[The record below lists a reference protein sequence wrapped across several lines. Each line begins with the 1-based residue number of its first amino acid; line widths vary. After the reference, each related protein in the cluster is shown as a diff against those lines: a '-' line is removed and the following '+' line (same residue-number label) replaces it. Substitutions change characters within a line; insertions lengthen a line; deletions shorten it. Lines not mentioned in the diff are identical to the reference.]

1 MNKKTLVTFS
11 SQYPDEKSV
20 NYTCVTGFTAAN
32 HIQMSVLIGLGW
44 GDAPMPDRSKQN
56 WVAEPVPMPRWDSA
70 FAIGVAIAVTIVVT
84 AVLAL
89 FD

>member
-1 MNKKTLVTFS
+1 MLALRA
-11 SQYPDEKSV
+11 
-20 NYTCVTGFTAAN
+20 FTAAN
-32 HIQMSVLIGLGW
+32 HIRMCVWLGLG
-44 GDAPMPDRSKQN
+44 DALMPDRSKQN
-56 WVAEPVPMPRWDSA
+56 WVAEPMRRPQWDTA

>member
-1 MNKKTLVTFS
+1 M
-11 SQYPDEKSV
+11 
-20 NYTCVTGFTAAN
+20 
-32 HIQMSVLIGLGW
+32 I
-44 GDAPMPDRSKQN
+44 DRSKLN
-56 WVAEPVPMPRWDSA
+56 WVAEPMPRPQWDTA

>member
-1 MNKKTLVTFS
+1 
-11 SQYPDEKSV
+11 
-20 NYTCVTGFTAAN
+20 
-32 HIQMSVLIGLGW
+32 
-44 GDAPMPDRSKQN
+44 MPDRSKLN
-56 WVAEPVPMPRWDSA
+56 WVAEPVPMPRWDAA